1 MSVRKREMIPGI
13 YYPESDG
20 QPMGETDIH
29 IQLMIDL
36 RSALQNYFRDE
47 RNVYVGSNML
57 LYYVEGNPKKV
68 LAPDV
73 FVVRGINKGQRRIY
87 KLWEEGRPPGIVI
100 ELSSRKTW
108 REDLHLKWRLYE
120 QMGVKEY
127 FIFDPEYDY
136 LPEPFVGYRLKNNQY
151 VAMKIEGGRVRSDV
165 LGMELVDTGET
176 LRLLDLKTNKF
187 LLTPLEEAEAHRA
200 EAEARH
206 RAETE
211 VAQLRQEIER
221 LKKAKGK
228 K

>member
-1 MSVRKREMIPGI
+1 MSVRKREMFPGI

-36 RSALQNYFRDE
+36 RSALQNHFRDE

-57 LYYVEGNPKKV
+57 LYYIEGNPKKS

-73 FVVRGINKGQRRIY
+73 FVVRGIVKEPRRIY

-108 REDLHLKWRLYE
+108 REDLHVKWRLYE
-120 QMGVKEY
+120 QLGVKEY

-136 LPEPFVGYRLKNNQY
+136 LPEPLVGYRLKNNQY
-151 VAMKIEGGRVRSDV
+151 VAMEIEGGRARSDV

-176 LRLLDLKTNKF
+176 LRLRDLKTNKF
-187 LLTPLEEAEAHRA
+187 LLTPMEEAEARRRA
-200 EAEARH
+200 ES
-206 RAETE
+206 E
-211 VAQLRQEIER
+211 VAQLRQELER